1 MSDYVELKI
10 LRATPK
16 MPARWN
22 DPDSYDVQLQLS
34 RPLTC
39 HEGGVLKR
47 IFPDVS
53 VKDSVITVH
62 NTTIDEIR
70 DCAPEYA
77 AQMRLIEETGREEEA
92 EARRKHLEEAAAL
105 EKERKRREA
114 VAASIVFE

>member
-16 MPARWN
+16 LPGRWN

-34 RPLTC
+34 RSLTC
-39 HEGGVLKR
+39 YEGGVLKKVL
-47 IFPDVS
+47 PDVT

-62 NTTIDEIR
+62 HTTIDEIQ
-70 DCAPEYA
+70 DTASALA
-77 AQMRLIEETGREEEA
+77 ASMRLIEQAGREEEA

-105 EKERKRREA
+105 EKERKRREE